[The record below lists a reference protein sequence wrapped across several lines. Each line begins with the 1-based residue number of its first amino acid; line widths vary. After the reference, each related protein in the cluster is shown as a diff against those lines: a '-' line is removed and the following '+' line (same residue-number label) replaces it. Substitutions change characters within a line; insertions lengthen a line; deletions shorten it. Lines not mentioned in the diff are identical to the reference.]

1 MLFSF
6 MREVGVLSLLGLSRC
21 SPETSHLKPEIYQSM
36 PDTWHLTPSD
46 KPLERTPACHYDVTQ
61 PSEWRWLRMR
71 PLILVLSI
79 LLLAAAAT
87 AADREAAKASYRQGN
102 EFFDQDRFA
111 DASAA
116 YGRAIEQDPQFL
128 EAYYNRALADEMVD
142 RQKAIADWH
151 QFSDLAA
158 SAPDFKYQIG
168 QANARIQILGMLPVH
183 PDALQPSHYVPSA
196 SDYYLEIAETS
207 ESERWNSFPIKV
219 SIGNV
224 PEANWAQGAREAF
237 SIWKEMLPLELT
249 AEPDEAD
256 IRFNWEADQTME
268 RGAVGEEMDWV
279 QFRRVG
285 GELTGRKVAFISVDL
300 SRRWSKDEM
309 RAIVLHEMGHALG
322 IRGHS
327 SSKGDI
333 MYFQV
338 QEKNR
343 QVRVPGLYYPFVWKT
358 LVSKPSQ
365 RDLNTL
371 IRLYNTPG
379 VVQRER

>member
-1 MLFSF
+1 
-6 MREVGVLSLLGLSRC
+6 MRSV
-21 SPETSHLKPEIYQSM
+21 
-36 PDTWHLTPSD
+36 
-46 KPLERTPACHYDVTQ
+46 
-61 PSEWRWLRMR
+61 
-71 PLILVLSI
+71 ILALSI
-79 LLLAAAAT
+79 LLLAAPAQ
-87 AADREAAKASYRQGN
+87 AADREAAKASYGQGN

-128 EAYYNRALADEMVD
+128 EAYFNRALAEEMVD

-151 QFSDLAA
+151 QFADVAA
-158 SAPDFKYQIG
+158 NSADFKNQIG
-168 QANARIQILGMLPVH
+168 QANARIQILGMLPAY
-183 PDALQPSHYVPSA
+183 PDALQPARYVPA
-196 SDYYLEIAETS
+196 AADYYGEIAETS

-219 SIGNV
+219 AIGNV
-224 PEANWAQGAREAF
+224 PTANWAQGAREAF
-237 SIWKEMLPLELT
+237 KIWQEMLPLELA
-249 AEPDEAD
+249 AEPEEAD
-256 IRFNWEADQTME
+256 IRFNWDASLSDEGHA
-268 RGAVGEEMDWV
+268 GEEMDWV
-279 QFRRVG
+279 QFRRAG
-285 GELTGRKVAFISVDL
+285 NELTGRKVAVISVDL
-300 SRRWSKDEM
+300 SRNWSKDEM

-343 QVRVPGLYYPFVWKT
+343 QVRVPGLYYPIAWKE

-379 VVQRER
+379 VVEHMK

>member
-1 MLFSF
+1 
-6 MREVGVLSLLGLSRC
+6 
-21 SPETSHLKPEIYQSM
+21 
-36 PDTWHLTPSD
+36 
-46 KPLERTPACHYDVTQ
+46 
-61 PSEWRWLRMR
+61 MR
-71 PLILVLSI
+71 PVILFLSI
-79 LLLAAAAT
+79 MLLAAPAP

-102 EFFDQDRFA
+102 DFFDQSRFA

-116 YGRAIEQDPQFL
+116 YGHAIEQDAQFF

-142 RQKAIADWH
+142 RQKATADWQ
-151 QFSDLAA
+151 QFAQIAA
-158 SAPDFKYQIG
+158 HAPDFKYQVG
-168 QANARIQILGMLPVH
+168 QANARIQILGMLPVY
-183 PDALQPSHYVPSA
+183 PEALQPSHYVSSA
-196 SDYYLEIAETS
+196 SDYYQEIAELS
-207 ESERWNSFPIKV
+207 ESRKWNSFPIKV
-219 SIGNV
+219 SIGSV

-237 SIWKEMLPLELT
+237 SIWKDMFPLELV
-249 AEPDEAD
+249 AEPEEAD
-256 IRFNWEADQTME
+256 IRFDWEANPDME
-268 RGAVGEEMDWV
+268 AGAAGEEMDWV

-285 GELTGRKVAFISVDL
+285 GEFTGRKVAVISVDL
-300 SRRWSKDEM
+300 RRRWSKDEM

-322 IRGHS
+322 IKGHS

-343 QVRVPGLYYPFVWKT
+343 HVRVPGLYYPIAWKE

-379 VVQRER
+379 IVERER